1 MRIPDT
7 DTARHALLLAAAVA
21 AGLLILPGSLDPVG
35 LPRWWA
41 AITIASVLTGLWLLE
56 FHARACLRR
65 PAPVV
70 VALLLFLMA
79 LVVSAL
85 SGGTFVQSLI
95 GRHGRWS
102 GLLMYGSAAILLLA
116 GQRAWVGDRLTVLAA
131 WLTAIASVVAAY
143 GVLQRA
149 GVDAILWADKY
160 GGVAS
165 TMGNSNFLG
174 AYLAISLPLC
184 IALILMPDLP
194 RRRRVWLS
202 LAAALILTGVA
213 LSDAQQGLLAA
224 VAGLVIVLIPV
235 FARLTRPR
243 RRIAWS
249 CVALTG
255 ATGALLAITGLRGMG
270 PAAALISRISFTT
283 RLWYWQ
289 AAVSMWADRPV
300 FGVGLDRY
308 ADYYRLYRPAD
319 AARTLGAVATADAP
333 HSVPLGMFAQGGL
346 VLGLAYLVLVGV
358 VGVALVRGLRR
369 LDGPVRLALAGF
381 GGAWVAYHVQSLV
394 SIDVPSLVL
403 MHFLTAGAVL
413 AASRNAWAGGA
424 AESKK
429 RRKRERRPG
438 WRVAMA
444 VLVTCLGV
452 WGGSRPLRADMA
464 AGRAV
469 AAASSGEGNATVAA
483 LTRAIELAPWED
495 AYRVERGR
503 VFVRLEMYKRAYDDY
518 HFALELSPRSLP
530 YRMTLARLAD
540 KLDRPDEA
548 REQYEAALALDPSGP
563 EVLLE
568 FSRWLVDHGDP
579 TRSVEVARRLTA
591 LDTERGAWW
600 AVLAIAEDAAGN
612 ESAAEESLARAL
624 ELDPADG
631 YVQEAVA
638 TLGLDTS

>member
-1 MRIPDT
+1 MPVFEINVGR
-7 DTARHALLLAAAVA
+7 RALLLAATVA
-21 AGLLILPGSLDPVG
+21 AGLFVLPGALDPVG
-35 LPRWWA
+35 LPRLWA
-41 AITIASVLTGLWLLE
+41 ASTIASALAGLSLME
-56 FHARACLRR
+56 YRPEARPER
-65 PAPVV
+65 PSPVAT
-70 VALLLFLMA
+70 ALLGFLLA
-79 LVVSAL
+79 LLVSAIT
-85 SGGTFVQSLI
+85 GGTFTQSLI

-102 GLLMYGSAAILLLA
+102 GFLMYGSAAMLLLA
-116 GQRAWVGDRLTVLAA
+116 SRAWVGARLTVLSW
-131 WLTAIASVVAAY
+131 WLTATASLVAAY
-143 GVLQRA
+143 GALQYA
-149 GVDAILWADKY
+149 SVDVISWAEKY

-174 AYLAISLPLC
+174 AYLAIALPPC
-184 IALILMPDLP
+184 VALSFMPGLS
-194 RRRRVWLS
+194 RRRRVCLV
-202 LAAALILTGVA
+202 LALGLIIVGIA
-213 LSDAQQGLLAA
+213 LSDAQQGPLAA
-224 VAGLVIVLIPV
+224 FAGLLIVLIPV
-235 FARLTRPR
+235 LSRLPPLR

-249 CVALTG
+249 AIASTSVV
-255 ATGALLAITGLRGMG
+255 GALLVVAALLGRG
-270 PAAALISRISFTT
+270 PAVPLMSRISFTT

-308 ADYYRLYRPAD
+308 ADYYRLYRPAH

-346 VLGLAYLVLVGV
+346 VLGLAYLALVGV

-369 LDGPVRLALAGF
+369 LDGSARLALAGF
-381 GGAWVAYHVQSLV
+381 GGAWAAYHVQSLV
-394 SIDVPSLVL
+394 SIDAPSLVL

-413 AASRNAWAGGA
+413 AASTNAWADGA
-424 AESKK
+424 AESRK
-429 RRKRERRPG
+429 RRKRERRQG
-438 WRVAMA
+438 WRLAMA

-452 WGGSRPLRADMA
+452 WGGSLPLRADMA
-464 AGRAV
+464 AGGAV
-469 AAASSGEGNATVAA
+469 AAASSGEGNATFAA

-495 AYRVERGR
+495 EYRAERGR
-503 VFVRLEMYKRAYDDY
+503 VFVRLEMYTRAYADY
-518 HFALELSPRSLP
+518 HRALELSPRSLP

-579 TRSVEVARRLTA
+579 ARSVEVARRLIA

-638 TLGLDTS
+638 TLGPDSP